1 MIKKTMIALL
11 ISLTFIFSLTACSS
25 EQETTL
31 EDKNLTES
39 ASDKSSEDNEESKD
53 AEESKDDEE
62 SKDNEESKDA
72 EENAAAQEDENL
84 EKVKQVYTS
93 VLDNMN
99 PEKFNSA
106 TKDDGFNCTYTY
118 SLVKLNNLDY
128 PLLLVYQDYDYGI
141 SDVKFYY
148 PSKDFTK
155 ELSSDEIVQ
164 VGVASAGGFRGGIGL
179 NESKDTL
186 SYFCTSS
193 ANGDSS
199 IDDIRIELGDENLNV
214 QIKPVWKGNF
224 DDTPETNSS
233 PIDIS
238 EISDRTA
245 IDNIST
251 SN

>member
-1 MIKKTMIALL
+1 MIALL
-11 ISLTFIFSLTACSS
+11 ISLTFLLSLTACSS

-53 AEESKDDEE
+53 AEE
-62 SKDNEESKDA
+62 
-72 EENAAAQEDENL
+72 NALAQEDENL
-84 EKVKQVYTS
+84 EKVKQLYTS

-99 PEKFNSA
+99 PEKFNPA

-128 PLLLVYQDYDYGI
+128 PLLLVYQDYDYGM

-155 ELSSDEIVQ
+155 ELSSDEIVPI
-164 VGVASAGGFRGGIGL
+164 GVARAGGFRGDIGL
-179 NESKDTL
+179 SESKDTL
-186 SYFCTSS
+186 SYFCVSS
-193 ANGDSS
+193 GTGDGS
-199 IDDIRIELGDENLNV
+199 IDDISFELGDENLNV
-214 QIKPVWKGNF
+214 QIKSVWEGSF
-224 DDTPETNSS
+224 DDMPESSSS
-233 PIDIS
+233 PIDLS
-238 EISDRTA
+238 DISDRIA

>member
-1 MIKKTMIALL
+1 MKKTMIALL
-11 ISLTFIFSLTACSS
+11 ISLTFLLSLTACSS

-39 ASDKSSEDNEESKD
+39 ANDKSSEDNEESKGNEESEDNEESKD
-53 AEESKDDEE
+53 AEE
-62 SKDNEESKDA
+62 NP
-72 EENAAAQEDENL
+72 AAQEDENL

-99 PEKFNSA
+99 PEKFNPA

-155 ELSSDEIVQ
+155 ELSSDEIVP
-164 VGVASAGGFRGGIGL
+164 VGVARAGGFRGDIGL
-179 NESKDTL
+179 SESKDTL
-186 SYFCTSS
+186 SYFCVSS
-193 ANGDSS
+193 GTGDSS
-199 IDDIRIELGDENLNV
+199 IDDISFELGDENLNV
-214 QIKPVWKGNF
+214 QIKPAWKGKF
-224 DDTPETNSS
+224 DDMPESNTS
-233 PIDIS
+233 PIDFT

-245 IDNIST
+245 IDNISA